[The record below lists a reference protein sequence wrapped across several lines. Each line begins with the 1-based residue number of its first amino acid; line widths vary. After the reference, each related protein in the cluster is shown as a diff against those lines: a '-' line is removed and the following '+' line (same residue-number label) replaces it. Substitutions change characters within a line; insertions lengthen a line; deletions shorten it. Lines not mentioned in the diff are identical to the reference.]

1 MAHRRPRGRA
11 RGAAPPPRRLTV
23 LVTGATGNTGRPLVD
38 ELLRRGTGVRAMV
51 RPGTDP
57 ARLPPGVELVEADLD
72 DAAAVG
78 AALKGVDRA
87 YLVTRS
93 SERAEAQQ
101 LQFVE
106 LAAAAGVSHLVKLS
120 QYAAS
125 ADSPVRFLRY
135 HAAVEQRVRELG
147 IPFTFLRPNLFLQAF
162 LDFGPIVQGM
172 GVLPAPIGAARVS
185 VVDVRDIVAVA
196 ATALTEPGHGGATY
210 TITGPAAVTHAEIAA
225 AISAATGQE
234 ITFADLPP
242 AVFEEQLRG
251 VLPPWQ
257 LAGLLEDYAHYA
269 RGEAAEVSPD
279 VAAVTGRPARPME
292 VFFAEHAAAFTR

>member
-1 MAHRRPRGRA
+1 MTT
-11 RGAAPPPRRLTV
+11 TV

-38 ELLRRGTGVRAMV
+38 ELLRRGVKVRAMV

-57 ARLPPGVELVEADLD
+57 SRLPAQAELVEADLD
-72 DAAAVG
+72 DTSAVG
-78 AALKGVDRA
+78 AALKDVDRA

-106 LAAAAGVSHLVKLS
+106 LAAEAGVAHLVKLS
-120 QYAAS
+120 QYAA
-125 ADSPVRFLRY
+125 AAESPVRFLRY
-135 HAAVEQRVRELG
+135 HAAVEQRIRELG
-147 IPFTFLRPNLFLQAF
+147 IPFTILRPNLFLQAF
-162 LDFGPIVQGM
+162 LDFGPVVQGM

-196 ATALTEPGHGGATY
+196 AAALTEPGHEGATY

-234 ITFADLPP
+234 IAFADVPP
-242 AVFEEQLRG
+242 AAFEEQLREL
-251 VLPPWQ
+251 LPPWQ
-257 LAGLLEDYAHYA
+257 LAGLMEDYAHYA
-269 RGEAAEVSPD
+269 RGEAAAVSPD
-279 VAAVTGRPARPME
+279 VQTVTGRPARSME
-292 VFFAEHAAAFTR
+292 AFFTEHAQTFTA